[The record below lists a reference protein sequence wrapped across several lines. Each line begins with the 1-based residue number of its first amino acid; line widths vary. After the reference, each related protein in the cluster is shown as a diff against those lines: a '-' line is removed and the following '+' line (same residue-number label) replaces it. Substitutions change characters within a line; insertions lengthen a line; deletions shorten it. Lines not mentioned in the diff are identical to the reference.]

1 MTHTEVERTHV
12 ETLATRGNK
21 CGPKLEQHVACK
33 AKENDDRAVKKGV
46 TDKRFRRQVVQRD
59 DWCRKDWTEKGDTVE
74 DGRHIA
80 EGDRNENTMTLA
92 ERHKRFGKSPQSR
105 AKTHTT
111 VALRCQHEDT
121 QKSPSR

>member
-21 CGPKLEQHVACK
+21 CGPTLEQHVACK
-33 AKENDDRAVKKGV
+33 AKENDDRAVKKDV
-46 TDKRFRRQVVQRD
+46 TDKHFRRQVVQRD
-59 DWCRKDWTEKGDTVE
+59 RTEKDDTVE

-111 VALRCQHEDT
+111 VAPRCQHEDT